1 MANLTNSHSLT
12 AFQRNARGF
21 IEGLNQ
27 TKEPL
32 LLTVNGSVQAV
43 VVDPQTYQEIEKEME
58 HQRLLAAI
66 AEGEADIQAGRVRP
80 MEEFIAEIKAE
91 YGF

>member
-21 IEGLNQ
+21 IEGLNA

-43 VVDPQTYQEIEKEME
+43 VVDPHTFQEIEKEME
-58 HQRLLAAI
+58 RQRLLAAI
-66 AEGEADIQAGRVRP
+66 AEGEKAIQEGRVITY
-80 MEEFIAEIKAE
+80 EEFQQGMKER
-91 YGF
+91 YDL

>member
-12 AFQRNARGF
+12 AFQRNAHGF

-43 VVDPQTYQEIEKEME
+43 VVDPQTYQEMEKEME

-80 MEEFIAEIKAE
+80 MEEFLGEMKE
-91 YGF
+91 RYGF